1 MRKFNLTIL
10 LLLIPLLCLSQIN
23 KEEDNLIDSLSWS
36 SITYDHSYYTFT
48 VNYEDSS
55 VRKLIELGDNVV
67 YPLLESIEIPQKT
80 VIIHMILTKIL
91 EPENSN
97 DNLPIKYIYKD
108 CNNLIGCHF
117 IFNGLVWEWFRET
130 NEIIETKE
138 ILKIKEYWTE
148 RIYNRAIP
156 WFIDVEEL
164 FEKLSIL
171 DSIKYP
177 CMKVYENNSSSLS
190 FSDIQN
196 VSTYDDFGNIFATLG
211 NDSIISKYDDYDCFY
226 VSYGPDGISFRFNQ
240 EEKLTSVFF
249 YSNYLGE
256 MPYNLKYTDTQDV
269 VENKI
274 GLPDVARKY
283 STNISVSYNEKKLHI
298 DYDEDNK
305 IIKLLITK

>member
-1 MRKFNLTIL
+1 MQKFNLTIL
-10 LLLIPLLCLSQIN
+10 LILVPLSCLSQIK
-23 KEEDNLIDSLSWS
+23 KETDNLIDSLSWN
-36 SITYDHSYYTFT
+36 SITCDHSFHTFT
-48 VNYEDSS
+48 FNYEDIS
-55 VRKLIELGDNVV
+55 VRKLIELGDSVV
-67 YPLLESIEIPQKT
+67 YRLLESIETPQKT

-156 WFIDVEEL
+156 WFIDIEEL
-164 FEKLSIL
+164 FEKLLIL

-177 CMKVYENNSSSLS
+177 CLKIYENNSSSLS

-196 VSTYDDFGNIFATLG
+196 VSIYDDFNDIFATLG
-211 NDSIISKYDDYDCFY
+211 NDSTISKYNDCFY
-226 VSYGPDGISFRFNQ
+226 VSYRSDGISFRFNQ

-256 MPYNLKYTDTQDV
+256 MPYNLKYTDTKDI

-274 GLPDVARKY
+274 GLPNKTRRY
-283 STNISVSYNEKKLHI
+283 STNKSVSYNKKKLHI
-298 DYDEDNK
+298 DYNEDNE

>member
-1 MRKFNLTIL
+1 MQKFNLTIL
-10 LLLIPLLCLSQIN
+10 LILVPLSCLSQIK
-23 KEEDNLIDSLSWS
+23 KETDNLIDSLSWN
-36 SITYDHSYYTFT
+36 SITCDHSFHTFT
-48 VNYEDSS
+48 VNYEDIS
-55 VRKLIELGDNVV
+55 VRKLIELGDSVV
-67 YPLLESIEIPQKT
+67 YRLLESIETPQKT

-156 WFIDVEEL
+156 WFIDIEEL
-164 FEKLSIL
+164 FEKLLIL

-177 CMKVYENNSSSLS
+177 CLKIYENNSSSLS

-196 VSTYDDFGNIFATLG
+196 VSIYDDFNDIFATLG
-211 NDSIISKYDDYDCFY
+211 NDSTISKYNDCFY
-226 VSYGPDGISFRFNQ
+226 VSYRSDGISFRFNQ

-256 MPYNLKYTDTQDV
+256 MPYNLKYTDTKDI

-274 GLPDVARKY
+274 GLPNKTRRY
-283 STNISVSYNEKKLHI
+283 STNKSVSYNKKKLHI
-298 DYDEDNK
+298 DYNEDNE

>member
-10 LLLIPLLCLSQIN
+10 LILIPLLCLSQIN
-23 KEEDNLIDSLSWS
+23 KEVNNLIDSLSWN

-67 YPLLESIEIPQKT
+67 YPLLESIEMPQKT

-97 DNLPIKYIYKD
+97 DDLPIMYIHKD
-108 CNNLIGCHF
+108 CNKSIGWHF
-117 IFNGLVWEWFRET
+117 IFNGLVWEWFEET

-148 RIYNRAIP
+148 RIYNNAVP

-211 NDSIISKYDDYDCFY
+211 NDSTMSKYNDCFY

>member
-1 MRKFNLTIL
+1 MQKFNLTIL
-10 LLLIPLLCLSQIN
+10 LILISFSCLSQIN
-23 KEEDNLIDSLSWS
+23 KETDNLIDSLSWN
-36 SITYDHSYYTFT
+36 SITCDHSFHTFT
-48 VNYEDSS
+48 VNYEDIS
-55 VRKLIELGDNVV
+55 VRKLIELGDSVV
-67 YPLLESIEIPQKT
+67 YRLLESIETPQKT

-117 IFNGLVWEWFRET
+117 IFNGLVWEWLRET

-156 WFIDVEEL
+156 WFIDIEEL

-177 CMKVYENNSSSLS
+177 CLKVYENNSSNLS

-196 VSTYDDFGNIFATLG
+196 VSIYDDFNDIFAILG
-211 NDSIISKYDDYDCFY
+211 NDSTISKYDDCFY
-226 VSYGPDGISFRFNQ
+226 VSYRSDGISFRFNQ

-256 MPYNLKYTDTQDV
+256 MPYNLKYTDTKDI

-274 GLPDVARKY
+274 GLPNKTRRY
-283 STNISVSYNEKKLHI
+283 STNKSVSYNKKKLHI
-298 DYDEDNK
+298 DYNKDNE